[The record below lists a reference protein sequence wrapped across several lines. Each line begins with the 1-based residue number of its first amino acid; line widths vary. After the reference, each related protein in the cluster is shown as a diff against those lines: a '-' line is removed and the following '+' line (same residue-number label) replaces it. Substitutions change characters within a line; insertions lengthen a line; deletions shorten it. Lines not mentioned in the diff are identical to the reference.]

1 MAFIWIISSDQCLD
15 PVSWL
20 LSSEKAKCSSLY
32 AHLLFFLKTKM
43 CLCLISKYW
52 CFVNFMAKSNR
63 QQYPETCISIFIKL
77 LSHFFCLLGASSI
90 QNVVSLVEE
99 MCFITNWGKIN
110 RVTDNCLCMSLSN
123 HYSKWK
129 QNTSNFQS
137 LSCHHSFSFW
147 MLRHKHMLST
157 TVMHRNL
164 CYPFWDPDILETNPH
179 VQREASENQSILQI
193 HSPSEECDVLKRWF
207 IPL

>member
-1 MAFIWIISSDQCLD
+1 MTSTCYTMLYQAVTIVAFIWIISSDQCLD

-20 LSSEKAKCSSLY
+20 LSSDKAKCSSLY

-52 CFVNFMAKSNR
+52 CFVNFMAKCNQ
-63 QQYPETCISIFIKL
+63 QQYPDTRISIFIKL
-77 LSHFFCLLGASSI
+77 LSRFFCLLGASSI
-90 QNVVSLVEE
+90 QNVASLVEE
-99 MCFITNWGKIN
+99 MCFITDRGKIN
-110 RVTDNCLCMSLSN
+110 RAFLLITDNCLCMALSI

-147 MLRHKHMLST
+147 MLRHKHMLRT
-157 TVMHRNL
+157 TVMHPNL
-164 CYPFWDPDILETNPH
+164 RYPFWDPDTLETNPH
-179 VQREASENQSILQI
+179 VQTEGSEN
-193 HSPSEECDVLKRWF
+193 
-207 IPL
+207 

>member
-1 MAFIWIISSDQCLD
+1 MTSTCYTMLHQAVTIMAFIWIISSDQCLD

-20 LSSEKAKCSSLY
+20 LSSDKAKCSSLY

-63 QQYPETCISIFIKL
+63 QQYPDTRISIFIKL
-77 LSHFFCLLGASSI
+77 LSRFFCLLGASSI

-99 MCFITNWGKIN
+99 MCFITDRGKIN
-110 RVTDNCLCMSLSN
+110 RAFLLITDNCLCMALSI

-129 QNTSNFQS
+129 ENTSNFQS

-147 MLRHKHMLST
+147 MLRHKHMLRT
-157 TVMHRNL
+157 TVMHPNLGSRHFRNKSTR
-164 CYPFWDPDILETNPH
+164 PD
-179 VQREASENQSILQI
+179 R
-193 HSPSEECDVLKRWF
+193 R
-207 IPL
+207 